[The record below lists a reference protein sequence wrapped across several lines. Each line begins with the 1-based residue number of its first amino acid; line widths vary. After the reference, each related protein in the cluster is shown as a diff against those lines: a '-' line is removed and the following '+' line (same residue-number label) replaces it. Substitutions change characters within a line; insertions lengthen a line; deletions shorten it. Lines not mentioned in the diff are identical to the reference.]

1 MYLIWNQA
9 VFREEEDKFYPHKLL
24 SVVTNKYKFVGKI
37 YIKNNISEAKPRI
50 LGKLLDVSALQL
62 H

>member
-9 VFREEEDKFYPHKLL
+9 VLREEDDKFYPHKLL
-24 SVVTNKYKFVGKI
+24 SMVKSKYKFVGKI
-37 YIKNNISEAKPRI
+37 YIKDNISGVKPRI
-50 LGKLLDVSALQL
+50 LGKLLDVSTLQL